1 LIRFGCARK
10 LSVELFLSVVPYC
23 GRQDCECVLYVRGA
37 GGGVLKLYTEFSGV
51 LFVYYLRLTGE
62 WWVFLLLEEEEG
74 EEEFLTVV
82 GLLLHTQQ
90 QCPVNTSR
98 GVHQQH
104 QL

>member
-1 LIRFGCARK
+1 MRT
-10 LSVELFLSVVPYC
+10 
-23 GRQDCECVLYVRGA
+23 VRA
-37 GGGVLKLYTEFSGV
+37 WGVLKLYTEFSGV
-51 LFVYYLRLTGE
+51 LFVYYLRLTEE
-62 WWVFLLLEEEEG
+62 WWVFLLLEEGREE

-98 GVHQQH
+98 GEHQH